1 MTWHSPIGCEVSFE
15 SLMSPFSWQCQNL
28 CLLNLAFI
36 VDWRVVHWISFK
48 LILWHCFLI
57 WWQIYY
63 HFNCWMLKICIH
75 SKTNFIFNRTI
86 YWIVSFTVTS
96 MPCITKYTK
105 HLWRIASSDSAATA
119 CLRMFPHIYLLS
131 PYHSPEKRIE
141 DDPNFLTFV
150 CVCVNRNKKG
160 NSFYQQQICRPIF

>member
-1 MTWHSPIGCEVSFE
+1 MANITIIS
-15 SLMSPFSWQCQNL
+15 
-28 CLLNLAFI
+28 I
-36 VDWRVVHWISFK
+36 VE
-48 LILWHCFLI
+48 
-57 WWQIYY
+57 Y
-63 HFNCWMLKICIH
+63 
-75 SKTNFIFNRTI
+75 SKFAGASTQKTKFIFNLTI
-86 YWIVSFTVTS
+86 YWIVSFMVTS

-150 CVCVNRNKKG
+150 CVCVNRNKKATVFTSSKYAG
-160 NSFYQQQICRPIF
+160 LFLSHFCRFVKVKILPLANICGLKPVFIF